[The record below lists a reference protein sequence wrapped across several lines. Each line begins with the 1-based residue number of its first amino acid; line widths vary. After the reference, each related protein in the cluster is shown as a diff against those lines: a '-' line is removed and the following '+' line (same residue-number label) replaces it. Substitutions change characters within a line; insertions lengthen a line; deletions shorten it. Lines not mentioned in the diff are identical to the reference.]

1 MTIGKMQAMADDDDG
16 TCKEGAG
23 LPGLPALPDAGLPGA
38 EEPADELNPLA
49 CAFRFYIIQE
59 SADEDGHT
67 FGKVRPPSLRQK
79 ARDCRCLRHART
91 VFIAAAACAD
101 TRPLP
106 ARR

>member
-1 MTIGKMQAMADDDDG
+1 MQAMADDDDG

-49 CAFRFYIIQE
+49 CAFRFYVIQE

-67 FGKVRPPSLRQK
+67 FGKVRPPELAHNTPRWPLL
-79 ARDCRCLRHART
+79 APRPHRLHRRCCVR
-91 VFIAAAACAD
+91 
-101 TRPLP
+101 
-106 ARR
+106 